1 MYIGIVPYELRK
13 TKKIGQLHVDQLV
26 WPLKKPS
33 NAQHVR
39 DLGENDHVVIYPYS
53 KTVLTANAQ
62 VTCKVSL
69 IIFEPRAV
77 HARYYNIIP
86 VLRYLYHN
94 ILVRDPE
101 LASKYN
107 NVHSFSFAE
116 LWIETDNLKLPDFSR
131 RHGISLIASMKNDF
145 EGHKLRHKL
154 IAFDKSHTD
163 QLLKPLGRAYEQ
175 FNDMITALV
184 PFKYSVVIE
193 NSIEPHY
200 FSEKILNC
208 LACKTIPIYWGH
220 KSVKQYF
227 DTSNWLFFS
236 DLEDGYEK
244 IKFAS
249 SGKHIVSQD
258 KIHENYTQAKSYSN
272 LYKRM
277 CEKIT
282 E

>member
-1 MYIGIVPYELRK
+1 MSIGIIPYELRK
-13 TKKIGQLHVDQLV
+13 TKKLGQLHVEQLI

-33 NAQHVR
+33 SALFVK
-39 DLGENDHVVIYPYS
+39 DLGKNDHIVIFPYS

-86 VLRYLYHN
+86 MLRYLYHN
-94 ILVRDPE
+94 ILVRDPK

-116 LWIETDNLKLPDFSR
+116 LWIETENLKLPDFSQ

-220 KSVKQYF
+220 QSVKQYF
-227 DTSNWLFFS
+227 DTSNWLFFN

>member
-1 MYIGIVPYELRK
+1 MYIGIIPYKLRK

-26 WPLKKPS
+26 WPVNKPS
-33 NAQHVR
+33 NALHVR
-39 DLGENDHVVIYPYS
+39 DLAKSDHIVIFPYS

-69 IIFEPRAV
+69 IIVEPRSI
-77 HARYYNIIP
+77 HSRYYNIMP
-86 VLRYLYHN
+86 LLRYLYHN
-94 ILVRDPE
+94 ILVRDPK

-116 LWIETDNLKLPDFSR
+116 LWIETDNLKLPDFSKR
-131 RHGISLIASMKNDF
+131 YGISLIASMKNDL
-145 EGHKLRHKL
+145 EGHKLRHKV
-154 IAFDKSHTD
+154 ISFDKSHTH
-163 QLLKPLGRAYEQ
+163 QLLTPLGRAYEQ
-175 FNDMITALV
+175 FNDMVTALA
-184 PFKYSVVIE
+184 PFQYSVVIE

-220 KSVKQYF
+220 ESVKQYF
-227 DTSNWLFFS
+227 DTSNWLFFNH
-236 DLEDGYEK
+236 LEDGYEK

-258 KIHENYTQAKSYSN
+258 KIKENYVQAKTYKN

>member
-26 WPLKKPS
+26 WPLNKPS
-33 NAQHVR
+33 NALHVR
-39 DLGENDHVVIYPYS
+39 DLGENDHIVIYPYS
-53 KTVLTANAQ
+53 KTILTANAQ

-86 VLRYLYHN
+86 MLRYLYHN
-94 ILVRDPE
+94 ILVRDPK

-116 LWIETDNLKLPDFSR
+116 LWIETDNLKLPDFSQR
-131 RHGISLIASMKNDF
+131 RGISLIASMKNDF

-163 QLLKPLGRAYEQ
+163 QLLTPLGRAYEQ
-175 FNDMITALV
+175 FKNMITALV

-208 LACKTIPIYWGH
+208 LACKTVPIYWGH
-220 KSVKQYF
+220 QSVKQYF